1 QPKTQNVFK
10 LHRPSEDFAQ
20 TAARQA
26 APRRAE
32 ATKQRLTESYG
43 RLPLSFEANQG
54 QTSNEVK
61 FLSRG
66 GGYTLFLTSNEAVLD
81 LRKAS
86 TPKARS
92 VDCARELFNRFGRA
106 DQLWPVERAVVRM
119 KLVGAN
125 PNA

>member
-1 QPKTQNVFK
+1 MMSSQMALGFCVYGGCTMRVKAYLLFSSGGLLVAAALIQQPKTQNVFK

-20 TAARQA
+20 TAARQS
-26 APRRAE
+26 APSRAE

-43 RLPLSFEANQG
+43 SLPLSYEANQG

-81 LRKAS
+81 L
-86 TPKARS
+86 
-92 VDCARELFNRFGRA
+92 
-106 DQLWPVERAVVRM
+106 
-119 KLVGAN
+119 
-125 PNA
+125 